1 MASEHGWTAD
11 GIAHDLDMLVF
22 ELEQAPKDGATP
34 AEERARLRKKLE
46 KLRDRM
52 QDLRDALK

>member
-1 MASEHGWTAD
+1 MASEHTWTAD

-22 ELEQAPKDGATP
+22 ELEQAPKEGAD
-34 AEERARLRKKLE
+34 AIEERARLRRKLE
-46 KLRDRM
+46 KLRDRV